1 MQFIWL
7 ICNVLPLWF
16 SKKKNILKKTSKF
29 ISAHCDSVIALIYVG
44 NSPRGSGDGRL
55 YDVILVS
62 GSLNDRLK
70 IHKKNFLSKHMDQIK
85 MADYSNFLSEADESN
100 LQHEAIL

>member
-1 MQFIWL
+1 MKIMIKNKYFTFRYFI
-7 ICNVLPLWF
+7 IPQTF
-16 SKKKNILKKTSKF
+16 RKKNILVKTSKF
-29 ISAHCDSVIALIYVG
+29 ISTHCDSVIALIYVG

-70 IHKKNFLSKHMDQIK
+70 IHKKNF
-85 MADYSNFLSEADESN
+85 
-100 LQHEAIL
+100 